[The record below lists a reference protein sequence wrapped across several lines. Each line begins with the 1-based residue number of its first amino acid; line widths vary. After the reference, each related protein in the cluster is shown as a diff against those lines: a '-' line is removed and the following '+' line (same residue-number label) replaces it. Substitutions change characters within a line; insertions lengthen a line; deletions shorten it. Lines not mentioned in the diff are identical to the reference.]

1 MKYLCKNFILK
12 ACRKRDINKLNE
24 MLSWDFWIECRIY
37 IELELR
43 YSKVINYLIRLA
55 SKTFFINKNLFFFVK
70 VCTYWC
76 LLLCGQ
82 YFIDWHY
89 VSEYYCATDD
99 GRFIVDYV
107 LVTNIIFWFV
117 RRLYPGP
124 MAIVLQSH
132 ESKGKFTNNY
142 VDYVKCRRYLC
153 KLVFRVWSEVR
164 TPSSIYNFKFI
175 FYF

>member
-1 MKYLCKNFILK
+1 
-12 ACRKRDINKLNE
+12 

-43 YSKVINYLIRLA
+43 YSKEIINYLIRLA
-55 SKTFFINKNLFFFVK
+55 SETFFINKNVFFVK
-70 VCTYWC
+70 VRTYWC

-107 LVTNIIFWFV
+107 LVWNILFWLV
-117 RRLYPGP
+117 WCLYPEP
-124 MAIVLQSH
+124 RAIVLQSH
-132 ESKGKFTNNY
+132 ESKEKFTSNY
-142 VDYVKCRRYLC
+142 VDYVKCRRPNKVIRLKGCLKWRLYDDLYIDGLLIKPVSCDLSIKIILFEAIWC
-153 KLVFRVWSEVR
+153 K
-164 TPSSIYNFKFI
+164 
-175 FYF
+175 